1 MSIFPLF
8 KQKSLFSEQE
18 NKTIVEAIRNA
29 EKRTSGEV
37 RVYMESKCKYV
48 LPLDRAAEIFYSL
61 KMEQTAE
68 RNAVLVYVAVKDQQL
83 ALFADQG
90 IHAKTGQEFWN
101 DKVKLMLTQF
111 NKNNYAAGIETVV
124 REIGE
129 ALYEHFPYNGDTDKN
144 ELPDDI
150 VFGK

>member
-8 KQKSLFSEQE
+8 KQKAFFSDGE
-18 NKTIVEAIRNA
+18 NKAIVEAIRDA

-37 RVYMESKCKYV
+37 RVYIESKCKYV
-48 LPLDRAAEIFYSL
+48 DPLDRAAEIFFSL
-61 KMEQTAE
+61 KMDQTDE
-68 RNAVLVYVAVKDQQL
+68 KNAVLVYVAVKDQQL

-90 IHAKTGQEFWN
+90 IHTRTGQQFWN
-101 DKVKLMLTQF
+101 NEVKLMLTHF
-111 NKNNYAAGIETVV
+111 NKNNYASGIETVV

-129 ALYEHFPYNGDTDKN
+129 ALHQHFPYNGETDKN

>member
-1 MSIFPLF
+1 MSLFPLF
-8 KQKSLFSEQE
+8 KQKAFFSEQE
-18 NKTIVEAIRNA
+18 NRTIVEAIRDA

-37 RVYMESKCKYV
+37 RVYIESRCKYV
-48 LPLDRAAEIFYSL
+48 EPLDRAAEIFFSL
-61 KMEQTAE
+61 KMDQTDE

-83 ALFADQG
+83 ALFADEG
-90 IHAKTGQEFWN
+90 IHTRTGQQFWN
-101 DKVKLMLTQF
+101 NEVKLMLAQF

-129 ALYEHFPYNGDTDKN
+129 ALHQYFPYNGETDKN